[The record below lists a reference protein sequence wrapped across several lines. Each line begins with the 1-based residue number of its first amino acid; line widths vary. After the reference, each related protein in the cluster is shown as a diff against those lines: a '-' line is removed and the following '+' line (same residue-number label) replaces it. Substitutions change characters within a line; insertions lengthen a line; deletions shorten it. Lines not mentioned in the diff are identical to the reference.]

1 MTFWRGVQECS
12 AVVAPQARDYRT
24 KAIIA
29 RARSR
34 AAPLYTSGRPV
45 AGILQRRQQTA
56 AAARTFSPRGE
67 VPRARVRLRRARIQ
81 SMPTRNACADD
92 ISHIHVADAR
102 HIFMGRTSAPWAPL
116 RYAPRRQP
124 THPPSSEPAG
134 AQGVL
139 GRFGTW
145 CPRVF
150 PVVASTIPQFRARP
164 AHVRCLSRLFA
175 TPVGGAD
182 RCKTRRCTAIDSS
195 ALRRRSQ

>member
-45 AGILQRRQQTA
+45 AGILQRSQQTA

-145 CPRVF
+145 CPR
-150 PVVASTIPQFRARP
+150 
-164 AHVRCLSRLFA
+164 LSRLVQER
-175 TPVGGAD
+175 PYSVGNTAGDAAASAGCLRAAQWHAGG
-182 RCKTRRCTAIDSS
+182 RCRYVERAP
-195 ALRRRSQ
+195 